1 MFGFFNSRLSVGFRL
16 ALVATLFVVTVSMSA
31 YIHMSRGL
39 QRLDTTKVE
48 LKGQHYIGAVW
59 QALME
64 GNTDAMRE
72 DVALNDNFQTS
83 QQYQEFVSSTTLA
96 AREKTAGKLIWD
108 ISTGSGMA
116 QDPGASSYYV
126 AEVLV
131 KRFPA
136 LVADVDAVSA
146 ALSLPASDVR
156 KAEISNAL
164 KALSSDASKT
174 KSSFATA
181 IQNDKT
187 GKFTPALKQT
197 SDAIDTTISAIVKA
211 GKASQ
216 DTTSP
221 DYDSARSD
229 FSKALG
235 TGWTTTFSTF
245 GDQLNTRLDDGWNEI
260 VRDLAVVAA
269 LAIPTLL
276 MIWLLMAGL
285 SRRFREL
292 DAAMKKL
299 NAGDKNVDVPYLDD
313 TNETGRI
320 ADTLANMKQAL
331 IQREK
336 DEVQREA
343 DRIKAEADRKAAEE
357 EAQKRSEELVVGTF
371 GAGLKALAEENLAY
385 RLHGELPPAYRA
397 LQDNFNTAISQFEQ
411 ARRDREEGLK
421 RREEERIQAEADRKA
436 AEEAAHKRSVDL
448 VVSSF
453 GEGLAAMAR
462 RDLAYRL
469 NYDLPEEYKILQD
482 DFNNAISQLE
492 SALKDI
498 DMRATDISSNASEI
512 SRASQE
518 MAQRTER
525 QAAAL
530 EESAAA
536 INEVSATVGKS
547 AANARSANEAALKAQ
562 GTAEHGN
569 TVAKSTIEAMQAIAT
584 SSNEITQIIG
594 VMDEISFQTNL
605 LALNAG
611 VEAAR
616 AGDAGRGFAVVASE
630 VRALAQRSSG
640 AAKEIRKLITS
651 SEQQVAT
658 GVKLVEESGQAL
670 TRIVADIGKICEL
683 MNEIAA
689 SQREQAT
696 ALSEVDASVAQMDQ
710 GTQQNAAMAEQSHA
724 ASEALASYA
733 RELAEVVSRFNLTQS
748 GSILTSAAA
757 PSAHET
763 ARTSRVSRAA

>member
-1 MFGFFNSRLSVGFRL
+1 MFSFFNSRLSIGFRL
-16 ALVATLFVVTVSMSA
+16 ALVAILFIATVSMSA
-31 YIHMSRGL
+31 YVHVSRGL

-64 GNTDAMRE
+64 GNTDAMR
-72 DVALNDNFQTS
+72 DYVALNDGFQTT
-83 QQYQEFVSSTTLA
+83 QQYQDFISSTTLA

-108 ISTGSGMA
+108 ISSGAGIA

-131 KRFPA
+131 KRYPA

-146 ALSLPASDVR
+146 ALSLPTSDVR
-156 KAEISNAL
+156 KAEINNAL
-164 KALSSDASKT
+164 KALISDASKT
-174 KSSFATA
+174 KSSFTTA
-181 IQNDKT
+181 IQNDKS
-187 GKFTPALKQT
+187 GKFAPALKQT
-197 SDAIDTTISAIVKA
+197 ADAVDSTVDALIKA

-216 DTTSP
+216 ETTSP
-221 DYDSARSD
+221 DYDTARSE

-235 TGWTTTFSTF
+235 AGWTSTY
-245 GDQLNTRLDDGWNEI
+245 GTYEDQLNDRLAEGRNEI
-260 VRDLAVVAA
+260 IRDLTIVAA

-276 MIWLLMAGL
+276 LIWLLTAGL

-299 NAGDKNVDVPYLDD
+299 NAGDKNVDVPYLED

-336 DEVQREA
+336 DEAQRET

-357 EAQKRSEELVVGTF
+357 EARHRSEELVVGTF
-371 GAGLKALAEENLAY
+371 GAGLKALAEENLTF

-397 LQDNFNTAISQFEQ
+397 LQDNFNTAIAQFEQ
-411 ARRDREEGLK
+411 AQRDREEGLK
-421 RREEERIQAEADRKA
+421 RREEERARAEADRIA

-469 NYDLPEEYKILQD
+469 SYDLPEEYRILQD

-492 SALKDI
+492 TAMKDI
-498 DMRATDISSNASEI
+498 DMRATDISSNATEI
-512 SRASQE
+512 SRAAQE

-536 INEVSATVGKS
+536 INQVSATVGKS
-547 AANARSANEAALKAQ
+547 AANAKTANEAALKAQ
-562 GTAEHGN
+562 DTAAHGN
-569 TVAKSTIEAMQAIAT
+569 TVAKSTIEAMQAIAA

-658 GVKLVEESGQAL
+658 GVQLVEESGQAL
-670 TRIVADIGKICEL
+670 TRIVADITKICEL
-683 MNEIAA
+683 MNEISA

-696 ALSEVDASVAQMDQ
+696 ALTEVDASVAQMDQ
-710 GTQQNAAMAEQSHA
+710 GTQQNSAMAQQSHA

-733 RELAEVVSRFNLTQS
+733 RELAEVVSRFNLSQS
-748 GSILTSAAA
+748 GPLAAAAA

-763 ARTSRVSRAA
+763 ARNARISRAA